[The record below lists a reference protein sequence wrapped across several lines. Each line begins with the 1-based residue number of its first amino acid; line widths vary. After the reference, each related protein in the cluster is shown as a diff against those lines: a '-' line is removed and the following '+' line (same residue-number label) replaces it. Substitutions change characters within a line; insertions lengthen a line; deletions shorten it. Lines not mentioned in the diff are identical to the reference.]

1 MGNENTVEKIEYA
14 FRVGTSPETAEPLGD
29 KVDFL
34 SEKMPKIPTELRDC
48 SRELEYIKD
57 MIKENEAELDRLEE
71 RRHELEL
78 TQAKYNEL
86 EHINAELEKINDVIV
101 RFNHQNSGLPVISSD
116 DIKTLIGAA
125 EKRVL
130 ELCRKRDEL
139 KGRFQ
144 FVIPVKAKKEVLD
157 TKKALE
163 IFEKIADENNRA
175 KFIINTDKPPKNE
188 VPPLCAQGSIA
199 QDEFILD
206 KERLAKLAS
215 NSLYKAAEKIRDDLV
230 NHQTIPLSEREEY
243 HKELNDALYAIN
255 SIQLALDP
263 NFLPDGSLPK
273 ISNFLQ
279 DARDY
284 IVDAL
289 DEFDD
294 EEE

>member
-1 MGNENTVEKIEYA
+1 MGTKNTGVMPNFDCVIK
-14 FRVGTSPETAEPLGD
+14 VGTSSETAEPLGD

-34 SEKMPKIPTELRDC
+34 KEKMPEVPTELRDC
-48 SRELEYIKD
+48 SSELEYIED

-71 RRHELEL
+71 RRHELEVV
-78 TQAKYNEL
+78 QAKYNEL
-86 EHINAELEKINDVIV
+86 
-101 RFNHQNSGLPVISSD
+101 Q
-116 DIKTLIGAA
+116 DIKNKIDKYCAALARLSLQENTSPDIDALREATMKTVFTLC
-125 EKRVL
+125 E
-130 ELCRKRDEL
+130 KRDEL
-139 KGRFQ
+139 GGGWFT
-144 FVIPVKAKKEVLD
+144 PY
-157 TKKALE
+157 TKKLTVPKVRD
-163 IFEKIADENNRA
+163 IFQKIADENNRA
-175 KFIINTDKPPKNE
+175 KFIINRDEPAENANK
-188 VPPLCAQGSIA
+188 VPPLAAQGSIA

-243 HKELNDALYAIN
+243 RKKLKDALYAIN

-289 DEFDD
+289 DDFDD